1 MSTAQPTTP
10 QGPSRGS
17 HSGFRL
23 SLSRRARWLL
33 AGGFGVGLLMFF
45 LLWLDMRENGNF
57 YRPAGKTG
65 GTDGQIFE
73 PLPAPATDRTGSA
86 SGLSEA
92 AEAALRNPRPAPP
105 PVQQAPRPA
114 ETPTERPQ
122 ADASG
127 QNDSTSRPT
136 APGDVPVPISRPSP
150 RYPADALR
158 NNETGTVLLRITV
171 DERGEP
177 VNVEVAR
184 SSRSRS
190 LDRAAAQAARRWTF
204 RPAQQNGRAVTATVE
219 VPIAFSLGDDAR

>member
-1 MSTAQPTTP
+1 MSTVQPTTP

-17 HSGFRL
+17 PSGFRF

-45 LLWLDMRENGNF
+45 LLWLDMRDNGNF
-57 YRPAGKTG
+57 YRPADKTG
-65 GTDGQIFE
+65 GIEGQVFE

-105 PVQQAPRPA
+105 PPVQQAPPA
-114 ETPTERPQ
+114 ETPTNRPL
-122 ADASG
+122 ADGSNPTDGA
-127 QNDSTSRPT
+127 TRPT
-136 APGDVPVPISRPSP
+136 APGGVPVAISRPSP
-150 RYPADALR
+150 RYPAEALR
-158 NNETGTVLLRITV
+158 NNETGTVVLRITV

-184 SSRSRS
+184 SSRSRA

-204 RPAQQNGRAVTATVE
+204 RPAQQNGRAVTGTLE
-219 VPIAFSLGDDAR
+219 VPISFTLEGR

>member
-10 QGPSRGS
+10 QEPSSRS
-17 HSGFRL
+17 SSGFRL

-33 AGGFGVGLLMFF
+33 AGGFGVGLLLFF
-45 LLWLDMRENGNF
+45 LLWLDMRDNGNF

-65 GTDGQIFE
+65 GIEGQVFE

-105 PVQQAPRPA
+105 PPVQQAPPA
-114 ETPTERPQ
+114 QTPTDRPL
-122 ADASG
+122 ADASAQADG
-127 QNDSTSRPT
+127 TAQPT
-136 APGDVPVPISRPSP
+136 APGGVPVPISRPSP
-150 RYPADALR
+150 RYPAEAVR
-158 NNETGTVLLRITV
+158 NNETGTVVLRITV

-177 VNVEVAR
+177 VKVEIAS

-204 RPAQQNGRAVTATVE
+204 RPAQQNGRAVSGTIE
-219 VPIAFSLGDDAR
+219 VPISFTLEGR

>member
-1 MSTAQPTTP
+1 MSTVQPTTP

-17 HSGFRL
+17 SSGFRF

-33 AGGFGVGLLMFF
+33 AGGFGFGLLMFF
-45 LLWLDMRENGNF
+45 LLWLDMRDNGNF

-65 GTDGQIFE
+65 GTDGQVFE

-105 PVQQAPRPA
+105 PPVQQAPPA
-114 ETPTERPQ
+114 QTPTDRPLS
-122 ADASG
+122 DASG
-127 QNDSTSRPT
+127 QGDGTARPT
-136 APGDVPVPISRPSP
+136 APGGVPVAISRPSP

-177 VNVEVAR
+177 VKVEIAS

-204 RPAQQNGRAVTATVE
+204 RPAQQNGRAVTGTVE
-219 VPIAFSLGDDAR
+219 VPISFTLEGR